1 MCLTEY
7 DEAETME
14 LFKQE
19 GREEGLKEGLKEG
32 LEERL
37 IRQIC
42 RKLRKGK
49 SVSQISDEVEE
60 EEESIRA
67 ICDAIAPFGPGFDEE
82 EVIARIR
89 GQA

>member
-19 GREEGLKEGLKEG
+19 GREEGL
-32 LEERL
+32 EERL

-49 SVSQISDEVEE
+49 SVSQIADEVEE

-82 EVIARIR
+82 EVIAKIR